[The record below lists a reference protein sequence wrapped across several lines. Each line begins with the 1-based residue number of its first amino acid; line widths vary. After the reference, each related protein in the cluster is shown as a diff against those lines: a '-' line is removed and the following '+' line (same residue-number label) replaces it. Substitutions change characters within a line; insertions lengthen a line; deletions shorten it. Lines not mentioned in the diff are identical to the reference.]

1 MKETRLAL
9 VIFILLIS
17 HGLSQAHGDED
28 VSIFCD
34 GSWSISIDENDM
46 LSGGAGAELVSSMES
61 PSSGI
66 FLNTISDDNWNIDVS
81 RSTVNWPA
89 GVSLY
94 VKTGDIDISTRRA
107 SVSGQQLYM
116 EITGSQNQFITSTLR
131 NSWNTR
137 TWTSQIELLY
147 KIEGLSVDIGAGS
160 YTTTITYTI
169 TG

>member
-1 MKETRLAL
+1 
-9 VIFILLIS
+9 
-17 HGLSQAHGDED
+17 
-28 VSIFCD
+28 
-34 GSWSISIDENDM
+34 M

-61 PSSGI
+61 PSSGV

-107 SVSGQQLYM
+107 TVSGQQLYM
-116 EITGSQNQFITSTLR
+116 EITGSQNQFITSTFS
-131 NSWNTR
+131 SWWWWTR
-137 TWTSQIELLY
+137 TWTSRIELLY

>member
-1 MKETRLAL
+1 
-9 VIFILLIS
+9 
-17 HGLSQAHGDED
+17 
-28 VSIFCD
+28 
-34 GSWSISIDENDM
+34 M

-107 SVSGQQLYM
+107 TVSGQQLYM

>member
-107 SVSGQQLYM
+107 TVSGQQLYM